1 MATAPQL
8 PPPAQKWLSRH
19 WLSAI
24 MLFGYLF
31 LSLLVIEQ
39 GRTIQ
44 AQRDLIRLL
53 FSDSTQLSAL
63 RGQLLQEHHRAADQK
78 TAK

>member
-8 PPPAQKWLSRH
+8 PLPAQKWLSRH
-19 WLSAI
+19 WLSSV
-24 MLFGYLF
+24 MLFAYLL

-44 AQRDLIRLL
+44 AQRDLIREL
-53 FSDSTQLSAL
+53 FSDSAQLTAL
-63 RGQLLQEHHRAADQK
+63 RSQLIQEHRAAHAPANK
-78 TAK
+78 